1 MCVCGAVFRERNT
14 KLHYF
19 FEQSDVR
26 VSVGTSAVLPL
37 MSVLVIRKG
46 NIFLLRCMVIYSL
59 QEKTAVDQPKNIN

>member
-1 MCVCGAVFRERNT
+1 MCGAVFRERNT

-26 VSVGTSAVLPL
+26 VSVGTSAVPATL
-37 MSVLVIRKG
+37 MSVLVVRKG
-46 NIFLLRCMVIYSL
+46 NIFLLSCMVIYSL